1 MRTKTKTKSVAAHK
15 KVAKRKYK
23 QGPFSDDEV
32 ELIRR
37 LFPETET
44 FEIAA
49 RLNRSN
55 DSVKAKLR
63 ELGLSRQSENIWSR
77 QKIALL
83 KKLYPTTS
91 TRALANRLDKSMPAT
106 YRKAWE
112 LGLKKK

>member
-1 MRTKTKTKSVAAHK
+1 M
-15 KVAKRKYK
+15 AKRKYK

-37 LFPETET
+37 LFPKAETL
-44 FEIAA
+44 EIAA

-55 DSVKAKLR
+55 SSVKVKLR
-63 ELGLSRQSENIWSR
+63 ELGLRRQSENIWPR
-77 QKIALL
+77 QEMALL

-91 TRALANRLDKSMPAT
+91 TWALANQLGFKCFQVR
-106 YRKAWE
+106 RKARD

>member
-1 MRTKTKTKSVAAHK
+1 M
-15 KVAKRKYK
+15 AKRKYK

-37 LFPETET
+37 LFPKTET
-44 FEIAA
+44 LEITA

-55 DSVKAKLR
+55 NSVKAKLR
-63 ELGLSRQSENIWSR
+63 ELGLRRRSENIWSS

-91 TRALANRLDKSMPAT
+91 TRAIANRLDKSMPAT

>member
-1 MRTKTKTKSVAAHK
+1 M
-15 KVAKRKYK
+15 AKRKYK

-37 LFPETET
+37 LFPRTET
-44 FEIAA
+44 LEIAA

-63 ELGLSRQSENIWSR
+63 ELGLSRQSENIWSSR
-77 QKIALL
+77 EIALL

-91 TRALANRLDKSMPAT
+91 TRALANRLDKSLRAI
-106 YRKAWE
+106 YHKAWD